1 MTRPVDAVLI
11 DLYDTLVWSEWS
23 IVRERI
29 LDETGAEKRRLS
41 QAFVKTREARGV
53 GAYRSAEGDT
63 RAVLEAAG
71 LEPTDDEVERI
82 ARIERDILVEGGGV
96 RLYEDSM
103 PVLRALRER
112 GIRAGVVSNCDHLTR
127 PIVDGLGLAD
137 EVDAIVLSFE
147 IGVMKPDPGIYL
159 AALDRI
165 GVPGERAAFVD
176 DQPGYLAGAE
186 AVGMR
191 TFFINRD
198 GWELE
203 AGEVGE
209 RLVVGDLW
217 GVIRELD
224 GPG

>member
-1 MTRPVDAVLI
+1 
-11 DLYDTLVWSEWS
+11 
-23 IVRERI
+23 
-29 LDETGAEKRRLS
+29 
-41 QAFVKTREARGV
+41 
-53 GAYRSAEGDT
+53 
-63 RAVLEAAG
+63 
-71 LEPTDDEVERI
+71 
-82 ARIERDILVEGGGV
+82 
-96 RLYEDSM
+96 
-103 PVLRALRER
+103 
-112 GIRAGVVSNCDHLTR
+112 
-127 PIVDGLGLAD
+127 LAD

-203 AGEVGE
+203 AGEVGD

-217 GVIRELD
+217 DVIRELD
-224 GPG
+224 GSG